1 MKIRKI
7 DTTQRKDVQTF
18 IDLPFTLYEGCDPWV
33 PPLVSGVRLSMNRR
47 RYPYYRHS
55 DADFFLAERDG
66 EAVGRVA
73 VLENRRYND
82 YHQARVAFFYYF
94 DAVDDAEVAHGLFDA
109 AARWAHARGLTRLM
123 GPKGFLRSDAVGLLV
138 EGFEHRAAMG
148 MPYNHAYYPDLLEAA
163 GFEKEVD
170 YLSGYLKGHEDL
182 SDRFYRLAEKIRA
195 RRGFWVK
202 SFKNKR
208 ELRAWIP
215 RIQQVNNEA
224 FTDVWGYYPIDAAEA
239 QMIARQ
245 LLTVADPKLMKVVM
259 KDDEIAGFA
268 FVYPDISEA
277 LKEVRGRLWPFGWM
291 ALLIARQ
298 RTRRMSGNGV
308 GLLPKYQGLGASA
321 VLYVELAKTLKA
333 AKATHCDLAQA
344 METNVK
350 SLGDMNAL
358 GVHWYKRHRVYRR
371 ALAEGGDR

>member
-1 MKIRKI
+1 
-7 DTTQRKDVQTF
+7 
-18 IDLPFTLYEGCDPWV
+18 
-33 PPLVSGVRLSMNRR
+33 MNRR

-245 LLTVADPKLMKVVM
+245 LLTVADPNLMKVVM